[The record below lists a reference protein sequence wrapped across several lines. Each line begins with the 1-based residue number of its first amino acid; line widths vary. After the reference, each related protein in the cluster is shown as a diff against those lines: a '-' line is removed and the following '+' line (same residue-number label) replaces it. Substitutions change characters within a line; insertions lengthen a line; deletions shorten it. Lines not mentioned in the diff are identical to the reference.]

1 MVSKYSVLV
10 FACISAAAISF
21 GLIAPYEI
29 VNSIN
34 LDVDQPNQS
43 NLISKHDFD
52 EDEFTGDSVPVL
64 DNGGLIDQYP

>member
-1 MVSKYSVLV
+1 MYLGSGN
-10 FACISAAAISF
+10 IF

-34 LDVDQPNQS
+34 LDENHPNQS
-43 NLISKHDFD
+43 NLISKYDFD

-64 DNGGLIDQYP
+64 DNSGLIDQYPNIPAKYFKKN